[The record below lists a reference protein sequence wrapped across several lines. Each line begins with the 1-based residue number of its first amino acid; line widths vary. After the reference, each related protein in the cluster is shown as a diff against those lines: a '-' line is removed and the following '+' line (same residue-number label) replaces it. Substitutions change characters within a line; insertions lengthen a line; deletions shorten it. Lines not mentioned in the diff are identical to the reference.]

1 MIDEVVKKTTLHLDR
16 AKLALAEI
24 KGWGDDFGCDI
35 FENFEK
41 IKTMDSFIYRFIKLQ
56 DMMGDKLFRVFL
68 DKFGE
73 YKDNMSLVDVLDRL
87 EKLEIIDDGSKW
99 MEYRKIRNRLTHEYP
114 NNEAEVIE
122 GIKVAMDIFDDIE
135 CIFLNIQRYLKRKAL

>member
-1 MIDEVVKKTTLHLDR
+1 MIDEIVKKTTLHLDR

-24 KGWGDDFGCDI
+24 KGWSDDFGCDI

-41 IKTMDSFIYRFIKLQ
+41 IKTIDSFIYRFIKLQ

-135 CIFLNIQRYLKRKAL
+135 CIFLNIQRYLKSKAL